1 MRRRYKRRKRSKNLL
16 IVFLIF
22 CCFYFYSFAYS
33 ALSTT
38 VVVKGSA
45 YARVEKDIRITS
57 FNISNTYG
65 NAVSAYEEYNT
76 NMIKTNVTLPTS
88 SSYIIYK
95 VSVSNYG
102 SVEMA
107 LASVSGLPSNLK
119 YEFTNYTLG
128 DTLCD
133 TNNKCNLGSVTDLYI
148 KISHKTYN
156 SSNTSFDINLTFTF
170 QGLLSINYVGI
181 ENNGYPTSMVS
192 GETLTIKFNN
202 YYEKVIPYVNGERYN
217 GSFMYENNTLTVY
230 GLEDNVTLMYLEE
243 TYLMDLNNT
252 LAFKDS
258 KYINDIKSVSIV
270 DYIDRSSNDIA
281 VFDLS
286 KNQDGSI
293 TGWIDSNYDLY
304 IGSDWPMYTDNLE
317 GAFNGMLN
325 VQYMDLRN
333 IDTSENTT
341 LRNTFLDCQKV
352 IDVDISTW
360 DTSNVTTMEGLF
372 YNCYKLY
379 GIDLSNFNTENVT
392 NMESVFDG
400 CKALESLDLR
410 AFNTSNVTNMR
421 YLFYNCYNLLEVFI
435 GWDWDTSNVNRSNSM
450 FYNCVNLTNFDSNY
464 VDVSKAYGWYNGG
477 YLDSVSNFCVDDT
490 DYWGVVGWTWR
501 DWIYSKFNTDGYVLD
516 PYGMVYTSDA
526 LEYGLMFY
534 NFDTGYNMYAYDE
547 HELDFNACYG
557 KFYVAGAVG

>member
-1 MRRRYKRRKRSKNLL
+1 MRRRYKRSKNLL
-16 IVFLIF
+16 IVFLIL
-22 CCFYFYSFAYS
+22 CCIYFYSFAYS

-38 VVVKGSA
+38 VVVKGNA
-45 YARVEKDIRITS
+45 YARVEKEIRITD
-57 FNISNTYG
+57 FNISNAYG

-76 NMIKTNVTLPTS
+76 NMIKTNVTLPSS

-95 VSVSNYG
+95 VSVTNYG

-107 LASVSGLPSNLK
+107 LASVEGLQSNLK

-133 TNNKCNLGSVTDLYI
+133 TSNKCSLGSVTDLYI
-148 KISHKTYN
+148 KISYNTYD
-156 SSNTSFDINLTFTF
+156 SSNTSYDVNLKFNF
-170 QGLLSINYVGI
+170 QGLLSIKYVGI
-181 ENNGYPTSMVS
+181 ENSGYPTSMVS
-192 GETLTIKFNN
+192 GETLTITFDD

-230 GLEDNVTLMYLEE
+230 GLEDNVTLMYLYKS
-243 TYLMDLNNT
+243 YLLDLNNT

-258 KYINDIKSVSIV
+258 KYINNIESVSIV
-270 DYIDRSSNDIA
+270 DYIDRNDTDIA

-286 KNQDGSI
+286 RNQDGSI

-333 IDTSENTT
+333 IDTSENTS
-341 LRNTFLDCQKV
+341 LRNTFLDCQKL

-379 GIDLSNFNTENVT
+379 SVDLSNFDTENVS
-392 NMESVFDG
+392 NM
-400 CKALESLDLR
+400 
-410 AFNTSNVTNMR
+410 
-421 YLFYNCYNLLEVFI
+421 
-435 GWDWDTSNVNRSNSM
+435 
-450 FYNCVNLTNFDSNY
+450 
-464 VDVSKAYGWYNGG
+464 
-477 YLDSVSNFCVDDT
+477 
-490 DYWGVVGWTWR
+490 
-501 DWIYSKFNTDGYVLD
+501 
-516 PYGMVYTSDA
+516 
-526 LEYGLMFY
+526 
-534 NFDTGYNMYAYDE
+534 
-547 HELDFNACYG
+547 
-557 KFYVAGAVG
+557 